1 MEKMKPILTKF
12 LPISLLRKVKRQL
25 ANSAMKKL
33 ESESNYLPFNR
44 KAHNDGINLIGY
56 IQGEIG
62 LGQSCRLVAQGLEAA
77 GLDFTVYNYSKV
89 SAIRMTDS
97 SWTHKTTNSTPFN
110 INLIHINPYELPLA
124 FSRIGKEVWDERYNI
139 AFWLWELG
147 VFPKEWEPAINL
159 VDEIWTPSEFVS
171 NSIRRV
177 TDKPVKTIPYAV
189 TTPNYGHYSRDDF
202 NLPYNKILFL
212 CMYDC
217 SSTMTRKNPIGV
229 INAYEQAM
237 SGDDEDVGLVVKINN
252 AQQSEVDELKRA
264 LSSCSN
270 VFIISDVL
278 DKEQVNA
285 LIACVDV
292 CVSLHRAEGFGL
304 VPMEAMFLGTPV
316 IATNWS
322 ANTEFMNNDV
332 ACMVDYTFVYITE
345 DSGPY
350 KAGNQW
356 AEPNISHAADYIKK
370 LSLDEELREQLA
382 ERAKVHI
389 AEHFAPDKA
398 AMMINSRIEE
408 IYREATVLKA

>member
-1 MEKMKPILTKF
+1 MEKMKPILVKF
-12 LPISLLRKVKRQL
+12 LPIGLLRKAKRQL
-25 ANSAMKKL
+25 ASSAMKKL
-33 ESESNYLPFNR
+33 ESESNYLSFNR

-62 LGQSCRLVAQGLEAA
+62 LGQSCRLVAHGLESA

-89 SAIRMTDS
+89 SAIRMADN
-97 SWTHKTTNSTPFN
+97 SWTHKITNTTPFN

-139 AFWLWELG
+139 AYWLWELS

-177 TDKPVKTIPYAV
+177 TDKPVKTIPYAA
-189 TTPNYGHYSRDDF
+189 TTPNCGHYKRDDF
-202 NLPYNKILFL
+202 NLPHNKILFL

-217 SSTMTRKNPIGV
+217 SSTMSRKNPIGV
-229 INAYEQAM
+229 INAYELAVA
-237 SGDDEDVGLVVKINN
+237 GDDADVGLVVKINN
-252 AQQSEVDELKRA
+252 AQQSEIDKLKRA
-264 LSSCSN
+264 LSSFSN

-292 CVSLHRAEGFGL
+292 YVSLHRAEGFGL
-304 VPMEAMFLGTPV
+304 VPMEAMFLETPV

-332 ACMVDYTFVYITE
+332 ACMVEYTLVYITE

-350 KAGNQW
+350 KSGNRW
-356 AEPNISHAADYIKK
+356 AEPNISHAADYIAK
-370 LSLDEELREQLA
+370 LSIDGKLRKQLA

-389 AEHFAPDKA
+389 AERFAPDKA

-408 IYREATVLKA
+408 IYREASVLKA